1 MLQVMIRVKN
11 AIRKNVSDIKKIWK
25 KPYFTDAD
33 LTAVSFETYSDLD
46 SLGRCGVA
54 YASVGKDLML
64 LRATVARRR

>member
-25 KPYFTDAD
+25 RTVVVLYCNTSS
-33 LTAVSFETYSDLD
+33 LRILD
-46 SLGRCGVA
+46 
-54 YASVGKDLML
+54 ML